1 MSDVYVHIHM
11 PKNSNH
17 KTHIEN
23 QAYLLHSPQ
32 LPPSR
37 QQSLPDYS
45 ALQTTDT
52 FQTLFFYQGFQ
63 IKIKESAFTLH
74 HLNARSYAV
83 CFTYISTFNLHDDLV
98 RFTCFSPSSGE
109 EPEGQEGKR
118 LAQGHQTGPKVTLPS
133 SCPESTVSKV
143 NSLSK
148 FPFRRPVLWNAA
160 AVAEKWMVQS
170 RALRT
175 QTSYHTFL
183 GLHFSNCKMS
193 LTVIPNISS
202 HLTVIVTVR

>member
-1 MSDVYVHIHM
+1 MYVHIHM

-37 QQSLPDYS
+37 QQLLPDYS
-45 ALQTTDT
+45 ALQTKDT
-52 FQTLFFYQGFQ
+52 FQTLFFFQGFQ
-63 IKIKESAFTLH
+63 IKIKESALTVH
-74 HLNARSYAV
+74 HLNARPYTV
-83 CFTYISTFNLHDDLV
+83 CFTYISTFNLHDNLV
-98 RFTCFSPSSGE
+98 RFTWFSPSSGE

-118 LAQGHQTGPKVTLPS
+118 LAEGHQTGSKVSLPS
-133 SCPESTVSKV
+133 SCLESTGSKV
-143 NSLSK
+143 NSPSK
-148 FPFRRPVLWNAA
+148 FPFRRPVLWNGAA
-160 AVAEKWMVQS
+160 MAEKWMVQS
-170 RALRT
+170 RALRI

-193 LTVIPNISS
+193 LRVISNM
-202 HLTVIVTVR
+202 